1 MFFQMGRIDWDN
13 VRFARRYF
21 LGPAIWCVLL
31 YAGLRFDK
39 NNRIAYLEK
48 VKQELEETKVKVAH
62 EREELQR
69 DVAERRKQIEE
80 ARSKNKM

>member
-69 DVAERRKQIEE
+69 DVAERRKKIEE

>member
-21 LGPAIWCVLL
+21 LGPAVWCVLL

-69 DVAERRKQIEE
+69 DVAERRKKIEE